1 MSIRSTLGSLWRWR
15 VTPSVSDEANFRA
28 LDAAIETALRHYPH
42 DPDKQAEL
50 ISEAVRDMDWT

>member
-15 VTPSVSDEANFRA
+15 VTPSASDEANFRA

-42 DPDKQAEL
+42 DPDMQAAL
-50 ISEAVRDMDWT
+50 VREAVQHMDWT